1 MYFIEYSMSN
11 YNPGLSLFNT
21 VFNVQF
27 LESGDTGS
35 KIFITQS
42 AESAGA
48 SEYDLTGSLLIS
60 QGNFDFPTQIG
71 DTILSQQFIV
81 PNSGSTGSVHLTGS
95 FQYPFEY
102 DDAFRMGVEVTKSF
116 GAGLTITAYTMS
128 IFPSSSIYAPLT
140 STSSYSNYKI
150 PTSSGFIIPSYF
162 GEGILPFNLA
172 LDCQPLLNNYNDVRQ
187 NSHIMDVSFNN
198 VTGSILP
205 VNFFQILNNTAIKAS
220 IPDSNYTSIRSIKSR
235 YLGTK
240 TTSMDYNIWS
250 IRDEDT
256 FGKNPVIELKDAYF
270 GYFKSIKD
278 LYPLVNDKISLDLT
292 YLLDQQSNAIP
303 PSLEGTGI
311 DILTKT
317 FPTTNPI
324 SIGFISSSI
333 YAQELDDSYPIYKLT
348 VKPTP
353 ILYTQ
358 TSSAGYTSEIPLTG
372 SGRISMYDN
381 NDTSS
386 FVDYSFT
393 AQGTSSWANA
403 HPTPE
408 DGGSYTQVLDPTEQI
423 VTNPFNAGSY
433 VNPYASNDG
442 RLIFVDSGSKK
453 VTTNQQRISVETSF
467 ATSFLNESG
476 GVELAFE
483 VQMLSGSTPVEFALE
498 DISLKVYRA
507 GKEPFNAG
515 SIVGTGIDNL
525 LRFVSSDVNRGLFRN
540 KNTFKKDTI
549 GAYNTQR
556 GSYYALIENLP
567 LNTFLSQKGVYT
579 QGKGGILFQGDITG
593 LEFIIKANSGEF
605 LISDDDQIKFQL
617 RIEIQNPKRKSRR
630 FGANLLF
637 PLEYDGPI
645 FPVKISTIGERTALL
660 AGDNTGSAPFWVYSG
675 SGNNNILVMS
685 SSNINEA
692 YGGNFYQ
699 GPIPY
704 VPGPSEYFDN
714 GIEPSGTQFP
724 KITSPIEFFPGD
736 EIRFG
741 NNENYTYTIQS
752 ITSPQNNIESDGKGK
767 IKIVLDSEVPESINK
782 NFFLIRRYVPKA
794 SSFIINAPFP
804 YSAESSGSEA
814 NGIIF
819 PTYPTEYIKN
829 SGSLIVTDL
838 ISKGVIK

>member
-1 MYFIEYSMSN
+1 
-11 YNPGLSLFNT
+11 
-21 VFNVQF
+21 
-27 LESGDTGS
+27 
-35 KIFITQS
+35 
-42 AESAGA
+42 
-48 SEYDLTGSLLIS
+48 
-60 QGNFDFPTQIG
+60 
-71 DTILSQQFIV
+71 
-81 PNSGSTGSVHLTGS
+81 
-95 FQYPFEY
+95 
-102 DDAFRMGVEVTKSF
+102 
-116 GAGLTITAYTMS
+116 MS
-128 IFPSSSIYAPLT
+128 IFPSSSIYAPIT
-140 STSSYSNYKI
+140 PPPSYSNYKI

-172 LDCQPLLNNYNDVRQ
+172 LDCQPLLNNYNDTRQ

-198 VTGSILP
+198 ITGSILP

-240 TTSMDYNIWS
+240 TTSIDYNIWS

-311 DILTKT
+311 DILEKT
-317 FPTTNPI
+317 FPTDNPI
-324 SIGFISSSI
+324 SIGFISSST

-358 TSSAGYTSEIPLTG
+358 TSSEGYASEIPLTG

-381 NDTSS
+381 SDADS
-386 FVDYSFT
+386 FIDYSFT

-408 DGGSYTQVLDPTEQI
+408 AGGSYIQVLNPTEQI
-423 VTNPFNAGSY
+423 VTNPYNAGFY
-433 VNPYASNDG
+433 VNPYATNNG
-442 RLIFVDSGSKK
+442 ILTFGPSGSNT
-453 VTTNQQRISVETSF
+453 VATNQQRISVETSF

-476 GVELAFE
+476 GVELAFDI
-483 VQMLSGSTPVEFALE
+483 QMLSGSTPVEFTLE

-525 LRFVSSDVNRGLFRN
+525 LRFVTSRIVTNKATGKKKIIGN
-540 KNTFKKDTI
+540 KNIFKTDTI

-579 QGKGGILFQGDITG
+579 AGKGGILFQGDITG

-605 LISDDDQIKFQL
+605 LISDNDQIKFQL
-617 RIEIQNPKRKSRR
+617 RIEIQNPKKER

-637 PLEYDGPI
+637 PTEYDGPI

-660 AGDNTGSAPFWVYSG
+660 AGDNTGSAPFWVYEAGANPDRS
-675 SGNNNILVMS
+675 ILIMS

-692 YGGNFYQ
+692 YGGGFYQ
-699 GPIPY
+699 GPISY
-704 VPGPSEYFDN
+704 TPGPSEYFDS
-714 GIEPSGTQFP
+714 GVEPAGTQFP

-752 ITSPQNNIESDGKGK
+752 VISPQNNIDTNDGKGK
-767 IKIVLDSEVPESINK
+767 IKIVLDSEVPESINRD
-782 NFFLIRRYVPKA
+782 FFLIRRYVPKA

-814 NGIIF
+814 NGIIL